1 MNHMKEKLEER
12 AVALNQIL
20 EEQNTGIQL
29 VYTKQFSHNEE
40 CEGYIIQQKEKAVAP
55 IVYISPKIPDWWE
68 GSDQEVAEKL
78 QEISKIEPMDEI
90 ERFIH
95 HKIDRQYLLD
105 HVYFALVSGQKYE
118 QMVNNDLLLDRWC
131 DLAVKYSVSLPVSS
145 EDERASIR
153 ISNHI
158 METYGIEKE
167 ELIGACVRNME
178 QQVAMKSLKEQMAEL
193 LGMDTSEMPDFGE
206 EERVFPEIT
215 VITNKS
221 LLDGAGSI
229 LLPSVQKRLERKYGS
244 CFAVLPSSRHEVLI
258 APLTDGVQEAIFY
271 QKMVKEV
278 NETQVEPEDFLS
290 DHVYVYRNGNFTTV
304 SEHCIF

>member
-29 VYTKQFSHNEE
+29 VYTKQFSHKEE

-78 QEISKIEPMDEI
+78 QEFSKIEPMDGLED
-90 ERFIH
+90 FIH

-131 DLAVKYSVSLPVSS
+131 DLAVKYSVSLPNFS
-145 EDERASIR
+145 EDAQGSIR
-153 ISNHI
+153 VSNQM
-158 METYGIEKE
+158 METYDIEKE
-167 ELIGACVRNME
+167 ELIEACNRNME
-178 QQVAMKSLKEQMAEL
+178 QQVAVMSLKEQICTMAGIDPSEL
-193 LGMDTSEMPDFGE
+193 EEGESE
-206 EERVFPEIT
+206 FPEIT
-215 VITNKS
+215 VITNQG

-229 LLPSVQKRLERKYGS
+229 LLPSVQKRMEQKYGS
-244 CFAVLPSSRHEVLI
+244 CFAILPSSRHEVLV
-258 APLTDGVQEAIFY
+258 APLTDGVKEAIFY

-278 NETQVEPEDFLS
+278 NETQVDPEDFLS

>member
-78 QEISKIEPMDEI
+78 QEFSKIEPMDEI

-167 ELIGACVRNME
+167 ELIEACIRNME
-178 QQVAMKSLKEQMAEL
+178 QEVAMMSLKEQMAE

-206 EERVFPEIT
+206 EERVLPEIT

>member
-1 MNHMKEKLEER
+1 MKEKLEER
-12 AVALNQIL
+12 AVVLNQIL

-40 CEGYIIQQKEKAVAP
+40 CEGYIVKQKEAEIAP
-55 IVYISPKIPDWWE
+55 IVYISPDVPDWWE
-68 GSDQEVAEKL
+68 GTDQEVAKKFLEFSKL
-78 QEISKIEPMDEI
+78 DLADKIEH
-90 ERFIH
+90 FIQH
-95 HKIDRQYLLD
+95 QIDRQYLLD
-105 HVYFALVSGQKYE
+105 HAYFALVSGQKYD
-118 QMVNNDLLLDRWC
+118 QMLNNDLLLDRWC
-131 DLAVKYSVSLPVSS
+131 DLAVKYSVSLPNFS

-167 ELIGACVRNME
+167 ELIEACVRNME
-178 QQVAMKSLKEQMAEL
+178 QEVAMMSLKEQMAEL

-206 EERVFPEIT
+206 EERVLPEIT

-229 LLPSVQKRLERKYGS
+229 LLLSVQKRLERKYGS

>member
-1 MNHMKEKLEER
+1 M
-12 AVALNQIL
+12 
-20 EEQNTGIQL
+20 
-29 VYTKQFSHNEE
+29 HNEE

-167 ELIGACVRNME
+167 ELIEACIRNME

-206 EERVFPEIT
+206 EERVLPEIT